1 MRRIVAIIGLV
12 FAALTIVGAGYVLLN
27 YGNVSAGY
35 AAVPM
40 VLTLACFGYIKATE
54 EKKEE

>member
-35 AAVPM
+35 AAVPL
-40 VLTLACFGYIKATE
+40 VLTLVCFGYIKLTE